1 MPYPVQNLLEG
12 RAAPVT
18 VRAEQRATEAVAMM
32 IEREFSQLPVVDD
45 DGRPLGVITFQSIV
59 EATSNFGVAVK
70 DLTVGHA
77 IVRADEFSPD
87 DDLFDVIDRLQ
98 DKYSVLIVD
107 DDDGKLLGVVT
118 TYDSTEYFRR
128 RGEDLM
134 LVEDIEG
141 MLKDMILAAFGVQQ
155 SGAEWVMDAE
165 PDGGDT
171 APGGSSELAA
181 AIQRIS
187 DNQGQLVGQYRD
199 ALKTYLSQ
207 SGLTGKSSKL
217 DQAAF
222 DASLAKLAPARPPRA
237 FDALTF
243 YDYVELFLHERTWQ
257 HFGPT
262 LQLDRNAVRQLLEG
276 VRSTRNHLAHFR
288 NDLTAL
294 ERSQL
299 RFCWN
304 WLQKHQP
311 EPPPAADTP
320 WGGEQIAYVPP
331 GASTAAGA
339 AGGTGDDGAPAYYEP
354 ATSSESKYALLA
366 TYLQNRPS
374 SIDRL
379 NLRFDEIERIV
390 RAPLPASART
400 HRGWWANNAVS
411 TSRMQRWLDAGWRVS
426 TVNMAEQVATF
437 ERIPALARRLAL
449 FFVDLQAALQGRME
463 LPDQLVPPSGE
474 AWHVLAPVRG
484 AQTEGLYYIAAFATD
499 NHFRIELYIDTGSR
513 ERNNHIFDWLAERR
527 QAIEKEL
534 GTQLSWERM
543 DDRRAARIAWQHT
556 GSIGGSDEELTQL
569 NAWAADAA
577 VRFAE
582 VLSPLATAAAEQAP
596 VQGAMSAAPPT

>member
-12 RAAPVT
+12 RGAPAT
-18 VRAEQRATEAVAMM
+18 VRAEQPATAAIAMM
-32 IEREFSQLPVVDD
+32 IEKEFSQLPVIDD

-77 IVRADEFSPD
+77 VVRADEFSPD

-107 DDDGKLLGVVT
+107 DDAGKLLGVVT

-155 SGAEWVMDAE
+155 SGAEWVMDTDL
-165 PDGGDT
+165 DGG
-171 APGGSSELAA
+171 AVPEGSSELAA

-187 DNQGQLVGQYRD
+187 DNQSQLVGQYRD
-199 ALKTYLSQ
+199 ALKMYLAQ
-207 SGLTGKSSKL
+207 SGLAGKSSKL

-222 DASLAKLAPARPPRA
+222 DTSFARLAPARPPRA
-237 FDALTF
+237 FESLTF

-311 EPPPAADTP
+311 EPPPAADTR

-331 GASTAAGA
+331 GTSVAIGATAE
-339 AGGTGDDGAPAYYEP
+339 GAPPYYEP
-354 ATSSESKYALLA
+354 ATNSESRYALLA

-374 SIDRL
+374 SLDRL

-400 HRGWWANNAVS
+400 HRGWWANNAVN
-411 TSRMQRWLDAGWRVS
+411 TSRMQRWLDAGWRVAS
-426 TVNMAEQVATF
+426 VNMAEQVATF
-437 ERIPALARRLAL
+437 ERIPALARRLIR
-449 FFVDLQAALQGRME
+449 FFIDLQNALQGR
-463 LPDQLVPPSGE
+463 LVFPERLAPPTGE
-474 AWHVLAPVRG
+474 AWHVLAPVGG
-484 AQTEGLYYIAAFATD
+484 AQAEGLYYIAAFATD

-527 QAIEKEL
+527 PAIEKGL

-556 GSIGGSDEELTQL
+556 GSIGGSDEELAQL

-582 VLSPLATAAAEQAP
+582 VLGPLATAAAEQAP
-596 VQGAMSAAPPT
+596 VHIEP

>member
-12 RAAPVT
+12 RGAPMT
-18 VRAEQRATEAVAMM
+18 VRAQQPATEAVAMM

-77 IVRADEFSPD
+77 VVRADEFSPD
-87 DDLFDVIDRLQ
+87 DDLFDLIDRLQ

-107 DDDGKLLGVVT
+107 DADGKLLGVVT

-141 MLKDMILAAFGVQQ
+141 MIKDMILAAFGVQQ
-155 SGAEWVMDAE
+155 TGAEWVMDTD
-165 PDGGDT
+165 PDDGDT
-171 APGGSSELAA
+171 APGGSGELAA

-199 ALKTYLSQ
+199 ALKTYLAQ

-222 DASLAKLAPARPPRA
+222 DASLAKLAPARPPRP

-311 EPPPAADTP
+311 EPPPAADTQ

-331 GASTAAGA
+331 GTSTAAGA
-339 AGGTGDDGAPAYYEP
+339 AARTGDDGAPAYYEP
-354 ATSSESKYALLA
+354 ATNSESKYALLA

-374 SIDRL
+374 SLDRL

-426 TVNMAEQVATF
+426 SVNMAEQVATF

-449 FFVDLQAALQGRME
+449 FFVDLQAALQGRMA
-463 LPDQLVPPSGE
+463 LPEKLVVPSGE
-474 AWHVLAPVRG
+474 AWHVLAPVQG

-513 ERNNHIFDWLAERR
+513 ERNNHIFDWLAARR

-534 GTQLSWERM
+534 GAQLSWERM
-543 DDRRAARIAWQHT
+543 DDRRAARIAWQHA
-556 GSIGGSDEELTQL
+556 GSIGGSDEELAQL
-569 NAWAADAA
+569 NEWAADAA

-582 VLSPLATAAAEQAP
+582 VLGPLAAAAVEQAP
-596 VQGAMSAAPPT
+596 VQAQS